1 MSVNPFRIY
10 PLRGVM
16 DEPKV
21 KSKSPI
27 QKLGDI
33 ARREV
38 ANDVFITPLS
48 LAKIQIDLIKSDE
61 CDIWMDPFK
70 NNGSYYK
77 QFPESWIV
85 QHQWTEILEGRDF
98 FTYEGHVDIICS
110 NPPFSLIN
118 KCLEKFIELSPR
130 VISIL
135 VGALN
140 ITPRRMEM
148 MEKAGYVQ
156 TEFKMASWKPIV
168 GMAVIIQW
176 EKEPTHWGDTR
187 SLTKAKKNQA
197 YIGRH

>member
-16 DEPKV
+16 DEP

-156 TEFKMASWKPIV
+156 TEFRMASWKPIV
-168 GMAVIIQW
+168 GMAVIVQW
-176 EKEPTHWGDTR
+176 EKAD
-187 SLTKAKKNQA
+187 SLNPWEADELKNNQA